1 MITIQDVED
10 AQEKWGQ
17 GIVEISSAY
26 SEKGEYVKRAEL
38 HINTLYDYKNGDV
51 LFKPT
56 FTKEVIFRN
65 KKDDALSYFVKG
77 GIQEDNGFALK
88 PWESID
94 LVEVNSIEEESLT
107 IAMGTFNFK
116 PAGQDVTTLVAF
128 TFLLIKDKDSL
139 KIKVHHSSPV

>member
-1 MITIQDVED
+1 MDSKKINGFLSSWCEGVIEIGKTYLEGGDFKQKARNFLSTHYAFDVM
-10 AQEKWGQ
+10 
-17 GIVEISSAY
+17 
-26 SEKGEYVKRAEL
+26 
-38 HINTLYDYKNGDV
+38 DV

-56 FTKEVIFRN
+56 FTKQTVFRN

-116 PAGQDVTTLVAF
+116 PVDQDVTTLVAF

>member
-1 MITIQDVED
+1 M
-10 AQEKWGQ
+10 
-17 GIVEISSAY
+17 
-26 SEKGEYVKRAEL
+26 KG
-38 HINTLYDYKNGDV
+38 
-51 LFKPT
+51 
-56 FTKEVIFRN
+56 
-65 KKDDALSYFVKG
+65 S
-77 GIQEDNGFALK
+77 IQEDSGFALK

-116 PAGQDVTTLVAF
+116 PVDQDATTLVAF